1 MASGDN
7 HSAQS
12 APAAMAVATVGHVES
27 VAVDEKNN
35 VVYMASIG
43 EQLTPMEKDGD
54 GAILA
59 ADLKESGALEM
70 RKMIKG
76 GKLDAPKGLTLHD
89 GKLYATDVDR
99 VVSIDPRKGSVEV
112 VADLSSE
119 GAKFLND
126 TVWADGVLY
135 VSATDLNK
143 IYAVNPQ
150 KKTYSELKTSE
161 PVKGPNGL
169 VWDRDEKI
177 LYVCE
182 YCTDAD
188 GKPAGRLLRCNP
200 KTGEVKSLSSYKG
213 ELDGLALYRGDLY
226 FSDWAAKDRPGAVS
240 KLNLE
245 SGDIS
250 PVTTQTMNGPADFC
264 ITLDGIII
272 VPAMVDK
279 KVWVQDTKP
288 ASEREPKKPQ
298 T

>member
-1 MASGDN
+1 MAAGDN
-7 HSAQS
+7 HASQS
-12 APAAMAVATVGHVES
+12 APSAIAVATAGHVES
-27 VAVDEKNN
+27 VAVDEKHGI
-35 VVYMASIG
+35 VYMSSIG
-43 EQLTPMEKDGD
+43 EQMAPMEKDGD
-54 GAILA
+54 GSILV
-59 ADLKESGALEM
+59 ADLKESGTVEM

-76 GKLDAPKGLTLHD
+76 GKLHAPKGLTLHD

-99 VVSIDPRKGSVEV
+99 VIAIDPRKGSFEV
-112 VADLSSE
+112 VADLSGE

-126 TVWADGVLY
+126 TVWADGILY

-169 VWDRDEKI
+169 VWDRNEKI

-213 ELDGLALYRGDLY
+213 ELDGLALYQGDLY
-226 FSDWAAKDRPGAVS
+226 FSDWAAKDRPGAVG
-240 KLNLE
+240 KLNLN
-245 SGDIS
+245 SGDVS

-264 ITLDGIII
+264 ITQDGIII

-279 KVWVQDTKP
+279 KVWLQDTKP
-288 ASEREPKKPQ
+288 ASEQEPK
-298 T
+298 